1 MSEKEQVSETQQES
15 AAEQAVLEAVQ
26 AGEIPDGTEF
36 IDFESLDPKVKAR
49 FDRIYRNMK
58 DNERALTESAK
69 VQRQLVERLTRLEK
83 SDINS
88 KSANAIASLNAQ
100 KAQALEEGDAAAV
113 VELDNKIRAVEQS
126 QNYQPAPINVPE
138 PSSGG
143 LSPQEEAQME
153 AWAAEKSESGEPLR
167 PWADPGHPLHQKAA
181 SLGYAVMQ
189 DPTKYTLE
197 EQLAEIDRLM
207 GVENGSP
214 KRVSPGVLSTGEGGR
229 RPSKKQA
236 GLTQDQRAIA
246 RVMYPEAKSASEA
259 EEKYAAAMKNVGA

>member
-1 MSEKEQVSETQQES
+1 MSEEQVAEAQE
-15 AAEQAVLEAVQ
+15 APVEQAVSEAVI
-26 AGEIPDGTEF
+26 AEESPDGTDF

-58 DNERALTESAK
+58 DNERALIESART
-69 VQRQLVERLTRLEK
+69 QRQLVERLTKLEK

-88 KSANAIASLNAQ
+88 KSANAIANLNRQ
-100 KAQALEEGDAAAV
+100 KAQALEEGDAALV

-126 QNYQPAPINVPE
+126 QNYQPAPIDVPE
-138 PSSGG
+138 PASGG

-153 AWAAEKSESGEPLR
+153 SWAAEKSETGELKR

-207 GVENGSP
+207 GVETGSP
-214 KRVSPGVLSTGEGGR
+214 KRVSPGVLPTGEGGR
-229 RPSKKQA
+229 RPGKKQV
-236 GLTQDQRAIA
+236 GLTPDQKAIA

-259 EEKYAAAMKNVGA
+259 EERYAAAMKNVGA